1 MTRKYWSVFV
11 LLAIGC
17 GTADSPGL
25 DNPPQTEMD
34 LGSDAS
40 DPFDLGRT
48 PDTPDTPNPELDQDS
63 DAECELDLPECAAE
77 FQCVWTGDSC
87 AKPKAAAV
95 LTSPTPLSQTPAEL
109 IIEGKAQRA
118 VLSLYQSLDGALR
131 GSLTGGETPWTALVE
146 GKVDEDLGVMELDF
160 FRRQCEGACEPDF
173 SARGHFDSKQWLFSH
188 ATASELGPNLFDNFR
203 FEPNDGIKPSRIPGQ
218 EFHGYLTTIFDG
230 SPMAPSHKCVLML
243 PKFAENELS
252 VPSLTCGDE
261 ENPEIT
267 MRAGTLVMQEW
278 KFSFELEAAGQ
289 TFYLTG
295 LLGHEVGGVITA
307 SKPAH
312 LDMERIPTSEVVG
325 FAVFQ

>member
-1 MTRKYWSVFV
+1 MVITRKYWSVFI

-17 GTADSPGL
+17 GTADSPGS
-25 DNPPQTEMD
+25 DSPPQTEMD
-34 LGSDAS
+34 LGSDAT
-40 DPFDLGRT
+40 DTGDLGQT
-48 PDTPDTPNPELDQDS
+48 PDTRDPELDQNSTAD
-63 DAECELDLPECAAE
+63 CELDLPECVAA
-77 FQCVWTGDSC
+77 FQCVWTGESC
-87 AKPKAAAV
+87 VSPKAKAV

-118 VLSLYQSLDGALR
+118 VLSLYQSLNGALR

-160 FRRQCEGACEPDF
+160 FRGQCEGACEPDF

-243 PKFAENELS
+243 PQFAENELS

>member
-1 MTRKYWSVFV
+1 MVITRKYWSVLI

-17 GTADSPGL
+17 GTADSPGS
-25 DNPPQTEMD
+25 DSPTQTEMD
-34 LGSDAS
+34 LGADTADAA
-40 DPFDLGRT
+40 DLGQT
-48 PDTPDTPNPELDQDS
+48 PDTRDPELDQNSNAD
-63 DAECELDLPECAAE
+63 CELDLLECAAE
-77 FQCVWTGDSC
+77 FQCVWTGESC
-87 AKPKAAAV
+87 ASPKAEAV

-109 IIEGKAQRA
+109 IVESRAQSA

-131 GSLTGGETPWTALVE
+131 GSLTGGSPPWTALVE

-160 FRRQCEGACEPDF
+160 FRRQCGGVCEPDF
-173 SARGHFDSKQWLFSH
+173 SATGHFDSKQWLFSH
-188 ATASELGPNLFDNFR
+188 ATSKEVAPNLFDNFR

-218 EFHGYLTTIFDG
+218 EFHGYLTTLFDG
-230 SPMAPSHKCVLML
+230 SPMAPSHECVLWL

-267 MRAGTLVMQEW
+267 MRAGTLVMDEW
-278 KFSFELEAAGQ
+278 KFSFELEAADQ
-289 TFYLTG
+289 TFYFTG

-307 SKPAH
+307 TKPSH
-312 LDMERIPTSEVVG
+312 MDMERVPTSDIVG

>member
-1 MTRKYWSVFV
+1 MVITRKYWSVFI

-17 GTADSPGL
+17 GTADSPESGE
-25 DNPPQTEMD
+25 PPQTEMD
-34 LGSDAS
+34 LGSDS
-40 DPFDLGRT
+40 DLGES
-48 PDTPDTPNPELDQDS
+48 DTPDTDEDF
-63 DAECELDLPECAAE
+63 AIGCGLDLPECVAE
-77 FQCVWTGDSC
+77 FQCVWTGESC
-87 AKPKAAAV
+87 TKPSAETV
-95 LTSPTPLSQTPAEL
+95 LNSPTQLSQTPAEL
-109 IIEGKAQRA
+109 IVEGRAQTA

-131 GSLTGGETPWTALVE
+131 GSLTGGEPTWTALVE

-160 FRRQCEGACEPDF
+160 FRRQCEGVCEPDF
-173 SARGHFDSKQWLFSH
+173 SSTGHFDSGQWLFSH
-188 ATASELGPNLFDNFR
+188 AIASELGPNLFDNFR

-312 LDMERIPTSEVVG
+312 LDLERIPTSEVVG